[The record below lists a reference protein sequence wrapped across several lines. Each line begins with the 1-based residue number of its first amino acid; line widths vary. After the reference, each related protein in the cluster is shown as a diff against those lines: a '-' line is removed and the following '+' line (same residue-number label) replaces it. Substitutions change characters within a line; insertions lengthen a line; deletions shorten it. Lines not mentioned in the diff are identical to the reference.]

1 MILDDGGDLTHFCHK
16 HYSTLFST
24 LKGIVEESVT
34 GVHRLYQMCRAQ
46 TLTVPA
52 MNVNDSV
59 TKTKFDNL
67 YLCRESIID
76 AIKRCTDIMFGG
88 KQVVVC
94 GYGKCLTL
102 CLLTFIDRSFVI
114 VACSDAFLIG

>member
-1 MILDDGGDLTHFCHK
+1 MILDDGGDLTHYFHK

-34 GVHRLYQMCRAQ
+34 GVHRLYQLCRSQ

-52 MNVNDSV
+52 ININDSV

-67 YLCRESIID
+67 YLCRESVVD
-76 AIKRCTDIMFGG
+76 GIKRCTDILFGG

-94 GYGKCLTL
+94 GYGL
-102 CLLTFIDRSFVI
+102 
-114 VACSDAFLIG
+114 